1 MTNLPPDEQYDQTPA
16 PELSEP
22 EVIQLAPNAE
32 EPLHHRV
39 TVVAPQRTPI
49 VTYTLIALT
58 VIVFLAQMI
67 TRAVFD
73 VDIPV
78 NYGVKF
84 NPLIDQGQ
92 YWRLF
97 TAMLLH
103 GDILHIAFNM
113 YALYI
118 LGRGIEPFCGR
129 FRFFLL
135 YITSGFA
142 GATASYLLTAAPSLG
157 ASTATFG
164 LLAAYGVLGYRNQKV
179 FGKQSQYIVRNV
191 VQVAL
196 INLAL
201 GLTPGID
208 NWGHLGGALGGFV
221 LAWFGGPKLS
231 FQAKGLELHLKNERT
246 WYEFFF
252 AWVIVFGVTATLAM
266 LLNGKV

>member
-1 MTNLPPDEQYDQTPA
+1 LTNTPPTDREDQTPA
-16 PELSEP
+16 PEFSEP
-22 EVIQLAPNAE
+22 EVIQLESPPE
-32 EPLHHRV
+32 ETLQHHV
-39 TVVAPQRTPI
+39 KVVAPQRKP
-49 VTYTLIALT
+49 VTTFVLIAIT
-58 VIVFLAQMI
+58 VVVFLAQMI

-78 NYGVKF
+78 NFGIKY

-103 GDILHIAFNM
+103 GDILHIGFNM

-129 FRFFLL
+129 TRFLL
-135 YITSGFA
+135 LYVTSGFV
-142 GATASYLLTAAPSLG
+142 GTTASYLLTAAPSLG

-179 FGKQSQYIVRNV
+179 FGKQSRHIVRNV

-201 GLTPGID
+201 GLSPGID

-231 FQAKGLELHLKNERT
+231 FEAKGLELHLKNDRKSI
-246 WYEFFF
+246 EFFT
-252 AWVIVFGVTATLAM
+252 AWILVFGITATVAIM
-266 LLNGKV
+266 LNGKS

>member
-1 MTNLPPDEQYDQTPA
+1 MNSTPHNDQEDRTPV

-22 EVIQLAPNAE
+22 DVIRL
-32 EPLHHRV
+32 EPDLGESLSHHV
-39 TVVAPQRTPI
+39 TVVAPQRMPV

-78 NYGVKF
+78 NYGVKY

-97 TAMLLH
+97 TSMLLH

-129 FRFFLL
+129 FRFLLL

-142 GATASYLLTAAPSLG
+142 GTTASYLLTAAPSLG

-191 VQVAL
+191 IQVAL

-201 GLTPGID
+201 GLSPGID

-231 FQAKGLELHLKNERT
+231 FKAKGLELHLENKRT
-246 WYEFFF
+246 SFEFFS
-252 AWVIVFGVTATLAM
+252 AWVIVFGATATLAL
-266 LLNGKV
+266 LLNGKA

>member
-1 MTNLPPDEQYDQTPA
+1 LTNLPPDEQYDQTPA
-16 PELSEP
+16 PESSVP
-22 EVIQLAPNAE
+22 EVTPLTPNAE
-32 EPLHHRV
+32 EPVHHRV
-39 TVVAPQRTPI
+39 TVVVPQSKPI
-49 VTYTLIALT
+49 VTYALIAVT

-67 TRAVFD
+67 TRAVFN
-73 VDIPV
+73 VDLPV
-78 NYGVKF
+78 NYGIKY
-84 NPLIDQGQ
+84 NTLIDQGQ

-97 TAMLLH
+97 TSMLLH

-118 LGRGIEPFCGR
+118 LGRGIEPFSGR
-129 FRFFLL
+129 IRFLLL
-135 YITSGFA
+135 YITSGFT
-142 GATASYLLTAAPSLG
+142 GTTASYLLTAAPSLG

-164 LLAAYGVLGYRNQKV
+164 LLAAYGVLGYRNKEV

-201 GLTPGID
+201 GLSPGID

-231 FQAKGLELHLKNERT
+231 FQAKGLELHLKNERS

-252 AWVIVFGVTATLAM
+252 AWIVVFGLTALLAI
-266 LLNGKV
+266 LLNGKA

>member
-1 MTNLPPDEQYDQTPA
+1 M
-16 PELSEP
+16 
-22 EVIQLAPNAE
+22 
-32 EPLHHRV
+32 
-39 TVVAPQRTPI
+39 
-49 VTYTLIALT
+49 
-58 VIVFLAQMI
+58 
-67 TRAVFD
+67 
-73 VDIPV
+73 
-78 NYGVKF
+78 NYGIKY

-97 TAMLLH
+97 TPLFLH
-103 GDILHIAFNM
+103 GDILHIGFNM

-129 FRFFLL
+129 FRFLLL

-164 LLAAYGVLGYRNQKV
+164 LLAAYGVLGFRNQKV
-179 FGKQSQYIVRNV
+179 FGKQSQYIVKNV
-191 VQVAL
+191 IQVAL

-231 FQAKGLELHLKNERT
+231 FEVKGLELHLKNERT
-246 WYEFFF
+246 WYEFAF
-252 AWVIVFGVTATLAM
+252 AWVLVFSVTAALAL
-266 LLNGKV
+266 LLNGKS

>member
-1 MTNLPPDEQYDQTPA
+1 MNSTHHNEQEDQIPA
-16 PELSEP
+16 PELSELEIFP
-22 EVIQLAPNAE
+22 LESAE
-32 EPLHHRV
+32 EESLHHRV
-39 TVVAPQRTPI
+39 TVVAPQRKPVI
-49 VTYTLIALT
+49 TYALIALT
-58 VIVFLAQMI
+58 VIVFLAQML
-67 TRAVFD
+67 TRAIFD

-84 NPLIDQGQ
+84 NTLIDQGQ

-118 LGRGIEPFCGR
+118 LGRGIEPFSGR
-129 FRFFLL
+129 LRFLLL

-252 AWVIVFGVTATLAM
+252 AWVVVFGVTATLAM
-266 LLNGKV
+266 LLTGRT